1 MKNNKKC
8 SKFRLPFKY
17 KLGIFFCIFVLVIA
31 CILTYL
37 NNVVNPVIIESSGAK
52 TRSLSQKAVEQ
63 AIFDT
68 ISGEEIYD
76 SLVMIARNENGKVI
90 YISTNTLQINLLAR
104 KLVKAAQQN
113 LENLG
118 EKGINIPL
126 GTFTGMP
133 IFVGRGPNI
142 NIKLLPIGSIAC
154 KFSSEFVNA
163 GINQTNHKIY
173 LNVTSNVSIILP
185 TGNQTI
191 KTTTQVMIA
200 ESIIVGEIPET
211 YLNSTSLDDML
222 NLVPD

>member
-1 MKNNKKC
+1 MKKC
-8 SKFRLPFKY
+8 KKTKLCLPIKY
-17 KLGIFFCIFVLVIA
+17 KLAVFFCFFLLFVILIF
-31 CILTYL
+31 TYL

-52 TRSLSQKAVEQ
+52 TRSLSQKAVEM
-63 AIFDT
+63 AIYDT

-76 SLVMIARNENGKVI
+76 SLVMIARNEEGKVI
-90 YISTNTLQINLLAR
+90 YISTNALQINMLAR
-104 KLVKAAQQN
+104 KLVKSAQEN
-113 LENLG
+113 LEALG
-118 EKGINIPL
+118 SKGINIPL

-133 IFVGRGPNI
+133 IFVGRGPNV
-142 NIKLLPIGSIAC
+142 NVKLLPIGSITC

-173 LNVTSNVSIILP
+173 LNVTSNVSVILP

-200 ESIIVGEIPET
+200 ESIIVGEIPST
-211 YLNSTSLDDML
+211 YLNSTDVGDML